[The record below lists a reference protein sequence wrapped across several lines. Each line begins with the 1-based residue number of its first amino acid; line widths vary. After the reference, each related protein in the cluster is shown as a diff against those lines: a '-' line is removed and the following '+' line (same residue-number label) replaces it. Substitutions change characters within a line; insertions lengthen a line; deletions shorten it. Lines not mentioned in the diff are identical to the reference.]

1 MDIYTVLLYVLTFF
15 AIMNLPISVS
25 QPILLVITRHYRKI
39 GFGDPVPG
47 RKVIILIA
55 TVGKAYD
62 VVKEIIADL
71 KSMNTQ
77 ARIMVLIEEYDK
89 NPYDCEKI
97 VVPAGYTTPNNSHNK
112 HRALHYYS
120 EWLKRNGYGKETYTI
135 HIDDDNML
143 SPLYIRNVFAMKD
156 HAGGGT
162 IRLREYSKHLLN
174 TIAEFQRVADY
185 DAFVSFFDIM
195 KHPVGV
201 NGEGLTIRA
210 DVEARLGWDFGP
222 IAAEDLLMGQNIV
235 YHGYSFGYIPGYV
248 YLAPA
253 TRSIDFYKQRRRW
266 IDHFFR
272 SAKQVWGMNII
283 PVLWFTY
290 LYAFGWLPIAGLGI
304 WALTIFM
311 HYQAPVYILAI
322 LTYELFYGFFTTQYG
337 AFQQK
342 HRVWNVAAILL
353 QFPETFYMYGVFFYW
368 FFTRKKLKAQLVDD
382 TITKV

>member
-25 QPILLVITRHYRKI
+25 QPILLVITRHYRHI
-39 GFGDPVPG
+39 DFGDPVPG

-97 VVPAGYTTPNNSHNK
+97 VVPAEYTTPNNSHNK

-120 EWLKRNGYGKETYTI
+120 EWLKKNGYGKETYTI

-143 SPLYIRNVFAMKD
+143 DPLYIKNVFAMRD
-156 HAGGGT
+156 EAGGGT
-162 IRLREYSKHLLN
+162 IRLRSYSRHLLN
-174 TIAEFQRVADY
+174 TIAEMQRVADY
-185 DAFVSFFDIM
+185 DSFISFFNIIR
-195 KHPVGV
+195 HPVGV

-210 DVEARLGWDFGP
+210 DVEAELGWDFGP
-222 IAAEDLLMGQNIV
+222 VVAEDLLMGQNI
-235 YHGYSFGYIPGYV
+235 YSHGYSFGYIPGFV

-253 TRSIDFYKQRRRW
+253 IRSIDFYKQRRRW

-272 SAKQVWGMNII
+272 SVKQVTQMNII
-283 PVLWFTY
+283 PVIWFTY

-304 WALTIFM
+304 WIFAVVS
-311 HYQAPVYILAI
+311 HYTPPIYLLAI
-322 LTYELFYGFFTTQYG
+322 LNYELFYGFFTTQYG

-353 QFPETFYMYGVFFYW
+353 QIPTTIYMYGVFFYW
-368 FFTRKKLKAQLVDD
+368 FFTRKQLKEKLVDD

>member
-1 MDIYTVLLYVLTFF
+1 MSIDSVLLYVLVFF
-15 AIMNLPISVS
+15 AVMNLPISVS
-25 QPILLVITRHYRKI
+25 QPILLLFTRFYHTVDL
-39 GFGDPVPG
+39 GEPVEG
-47 RKVIILIA
+47 RKVIVLIT

-62 VVKEIIADL
+62 VVQEII
-71 KSMNTQ
+71 KSLREMNLPI
-77 ARIMVLIEEYDK
+77 RIMVLIEEYDK

-97 VVPAGYTTPNNSHNK
+97 IVPENYRTPNNSWNK

-120 EWLKRNGYGKETYTI
+120 QWLKEQGYGKETYTI

-143 SPLYIRNVFAMKD
+143 DARFIKNVFALPYP
-156 HAGGGT
+156 AGLGT
-162 IRLREYSKHLLN
+162 IRLRAYSKHLLN
-174 TIAEFQRVADY
+174 TIAEFQRVTDY
-185 DAFVSFFDIM
+185 DAFISFFNIM

-210 DVEARLGWDFGP
+210 DVEAELGWDFGP
-222 IAAEDLLMGQNIV
+222 VVAEDLLMGQNIV
-235 YHGYSFGYIPGYV
+235 AHGYDFGYIPGFV

-272 SAKQVWGMNII
+272 SVNQVKRMTWI
-283 PVLWFTY
+283 PVIYFTY

-304 WALTIFM
+304 WVFSAM
-311 HYQAPVYILAI
+311 AHYNPPIYLLAI
-322 LTYELFYGFFTTQYG
+322 LTYELAYGFITTQYG

-353 QFPETFYMYGVFFYW
+353 QIPETIYMYGVFFYW
-368 FFTRKKLKAQLVDD
+368 VLTKKKLRQKLMDD
-382 TITKV
+382 TIAKV